1 MYVVRVWDALGSL
14 VKTRVFST
22 LEDMERFTLGLPGY
36 VSWTVSVEK

>member
-14 VKTRVFST
+14 VKTAVFSKV
-22 LEDMERFTLGLPGY
+22 EDMERYTAGLPGY